1 MQINSKYISSSALY
15 SFTIWLTLVIFFQ
28 FWRLI
33 LFIGLGE
40 LTDGIPN
47 SIIFKS
53 FVVGFRFDAV
63 IASYI
68 TILFYLLS
76 LIPGIDVLKNK
87 IMRRINLSLLFILA
101 SIVFFIHLCD
111 IEFYKFYHSRL
122 NGMALQWTEDHD
134 FVFSMIWETYHV
146 VFYLLLYL
154 AILSLFIWV
163 ILHLITWLKKN
174 LSSSPVWVNLL
185 YMPLVILL
193 LIIGGRGRI
202 EEKTPLTWGGAYFS
216 EYDTANQ
223 LALNPTFTFLR
234 DALYDAGSKKETE
247 ALMKKIA
254 IPETDSLLTELL
266 GFEIGS
272 LKIHRE
278 VNFKSENTNPPNVI
292 IIIMESFGASRIGCL
307 DNRFPYEL
315 SPNFDSLAE
324 YGTLFTNFYSSGSH
338 TYSGIFC
345 TLYGYPLIFG
355 KSVMK
360 QFSGQNKFYG
370 LPSIFSD
377 KGYETIFFT
386 THDPEFD
393 NMQGFLMS
401 NGFKKINSLFDYDS
415 SEKISTLGVPD
426 HVMFDQAVRE
436 LKKIKKPYFAT
447 LLSASNHGPWIV
459 PDVDYHPFPD
469 TVEDAERLNAFKY
482 ADWSLGRFLRSVA
495 CDYDF
500 TNTIVVITADNGMPY
515 KSQLDLDLTQYSS
528 PLLILQIDSMGNKIG
543 HRNNV
548 LGGQIDILPTVMGLA
563 GLNYDNYSFGK
574 DLFDST
580 VNGVRFAQFS
590 DWYMVGY
597 IEDNYYSISRINGP
611 VSLHKISD
619 SVSIAENVSDSLNE
633 LSLIMSKKGLS
644 ILQKAYFNMLA
655 PMKEN

>member
-40 LTDGIPN
+40 LTHEIPI
-47 SIIFKS
+47 SIILKS
-53 FVVGFRFDAV
+53 FVVGFRFDSV
-63 IASYI
+63 IASYM
-68 TILFYLLS
+68 TVLLYLLS
-76 LIPGIDVLKNK
+76 VLPGIDVVKNN
-87 IMRRINLSLLFILA
+87 IMRRINLTLLFIST
-101 SIVFFIHLCD
+101 SIIFFIHLSD

-122 NGMALQWTEDHD
+122 NGMALQWTEDHE
-134 FVFSMIWETYHV
+134 FVISMIWETYHV

-154 AILSLFIWV
+154 AMLSLFIWV
-163 ILHLITWLKKN
+163 VLRLVKWLKR
-174 LSSSPVWVNLL
+174 SITPSPIWVNLI
-185 YMPLVILL
+185 YFPIVILL
-193 LIIGGRGRI
+193 LVIGGRGRI
-202 EEKTPLTWGGAYFS
+202 EEKAPLTWGGAYFS

-234 DALYDAGSKKETE
+234 DILYDAGSKKETE
-247 ALMKKIA
+247 ALMKQIA
-254 IPETDSLLTELL
+254 IPEADSLLTELL
-266 GFEIGS
+266 GFKIGS
-272 LKIHRE
+272 SKIHRE
-278 VNFKSENTNPPNVI
+278 VNFDTDNTNLPNVI

-307 DNRFPYEL
+307 DNKFPYEL

-386 THDPEFD
+386 THDPQFD

-401 NGFKKINSLFDYDS
+401 NGFKRINSLFDYDS

-459 PDVDYHPFPD
+459 PDMDYNPYPD

-482 ADWSLGRFLRSVA
+482 ADWSLGLFIRNIA
-495 CDYDF
+495 GDPDF

-528 PLLILQIDSMGNKIG
+528 PLLILQTDSMGNKKG
-543 HRNNV
+543 YTNNM
-548 LGGQIDILPTVMGLA
+548 LGGQIDILPTVMGLT
-563 GLNYDNYSFGK
+563 GLNYDDYSFGK
-574 DLFDST
+574 NLLDT
-580 VNGVRFAQFS
+580 TAKGVCFAQFS

-619 SVSIAENVSDSLNE
+619 SVSIAENISDSLNE
-633 LSLIMSKKGLS
+633 LSLSMSKKGLS

-655 PMKEN
+655 PTKEN